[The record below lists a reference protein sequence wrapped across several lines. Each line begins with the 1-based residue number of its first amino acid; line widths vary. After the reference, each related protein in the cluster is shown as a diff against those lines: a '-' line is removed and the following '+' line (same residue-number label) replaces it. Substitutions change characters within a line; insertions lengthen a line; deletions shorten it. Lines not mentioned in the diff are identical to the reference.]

1 MIFDKVDELCELV
14 ADTKQY
20 NDYLEAN
27 VNLETDGKGIDLINA
42 FSELQDEYIKTYQ
55 EGDQG
60 AVKSME
66 NVLEARHKELM
77 DYPATGAY
85 IRAKQAL
92 DELLNSINE
101 RIMHNLELN
110 CDHDDCDCC
119 SDESCKDCH

>member
-77 DYPATGAY
+77 DY
-85 IRAKQAL
+85 
-92 DELLNSINE
+92 LLYTNPGLMYNDISE
-101 RIMHNLELN
+101 KVYL
-110 CDHDDCDCC
+110 
-119 SDESCKDCH
+119 KTV